1 MRGPDPC
8 VRRTA
13 LFLLLALRAR
23 QRSVYAERG
32 LRRPRRLRKGEG
44 GSRASDGRLSPERG
58 AGVRAEAGSNRTP
71 DHGESY
77 LHLEVCGP
85 GSIGRP
91 TRPNVGNLYPAS
103 SLRRDVRLQERPFGG
118 FARGALPVGC
128 RQCTDGSKM
137 VLFVT
142 GICSF
147 HCFYCPVSDEKM
159 YKDVVFADEKRV
171 TKDEDVLEEAHAI
184 QATGAG
190 ITGGDPLDAVER
202 TCHYIQLLKREFGSA
217 FHTHL
222 YTMSKDADKI
232 RALAGAGLDEI
243 RFHVPPG
250 LWSRAADS
258 AFVGAARLARS
269 LGLTVGIEVP
279 LIPEREAD
287 LVRLIEWA
295 GAEDLA
301 FVNLNE
307 MEFSDANFPRM
318 KVHGYEMKH
327 ELSYGVK
334 GADPVALRILGRKWP
349 TTVHY
354 CTSGYKDGWQ
364 LRSRIKRRAE
374 NVARP
379 WEVVTDDG
387 TLVKGILE
395 GSDLEPLMRE
405 LASKHRVPKDLMGL
419 DDARKRL
426 EIAPW
431 ILEAIAP
438 SLGRPAFLVEEYP
451 TADGLEVER
460 TRLT

>member
-1 MRGPDPC
+1 
-8 VRRTA
+8 
-13 LFLLLALRAR
+13 
-23 QRSVYAERG
+23 
-32 LRRPRRLRKGEG
+32 
-44 GSRASDGRLSPERG
+44 
-58 AGVRAEAGSNRTP
+58 
-71 DHGESY
+71 
-77 LHLEVCGP
+77 
-85 GSIGRP
+85 
-91 TRPNVGNLYPAS
+91 
-103 SLRRDVRLQERPFGG
+103 
-118 FARGALPVGC
+118 
-128 RQCTDGSKM
+128 M

-142 GICSF
+142 GLCSF

-171 TKDEDVLEEAHAI
+171 TRDEDVLEEAHAI
-184 QATGAG
+184 RAKGAG

-202 TCHYIQLLKREFGSA
+202 TCHYIRILKREFGPA

-222 YTMSKDADKI
+222 YTMSTDLGKI
-232 RALAGAGLDEI
+232 RSLADAGLDEI

-250 LWSRAADS
+250 LWSRAASS
-258 AFVGAARLARS
+258 AFVPASRLARS

-279 LIPEREAD
+279 LIPEREED
-287 LVRLIEWA
+287 LIRLLEWA
-295 GAEDLA
+295 GAEGLA

-334 GADPVALRILGRKWP
+334 GADAVALRVLERRWK

-374 NVARP
+374 SVARP
-379 WEVVTDDG
+379 WDVVTEDG
-387 TLVKGILE
+387 TLLKGILE
-395 GSDLEPLMRE
+395 GSELERLMNDLER
-405 LASKHRVPKDLMGL
+405 SYRVPRDLMSL
-419 DDARKRL
+419 DGARKRL

-431 ILEAIAP
+431 ILEAIAAKLDRP
-438 SLGRPAFLVEEYP
+438 SFLVEEYP

-460 TRLT
+460 TRLG

>member
-1 MRGPDPC
+1 MQESALGSSPFPSHSTTVTSIGPTPTHLPLWP
-8 VRRTA
+8 RTVARNLYA
-13 LFLLLALRAR
+13 L
-23 QRSVYAERG
+23 AEN
-32 LRRPRRLRKGEG
+32 RPRSMRLE
-44 GSRASDGRLSPERG
+44 
-58 AGVRAEAGSNRTP
+58 
-71 DHGESY
+71 
-77 LHLEVCGP
+77 
-85 GSIGRP
+85 
-91 TRPNVGNLYPAS
+91 
-103 SLRRDVRLQERPFGG
+103 ERPFGG
-118 FARGALPVGC
+118 SARGALPVGC
-128 RQCTDGSKM
+128 RQCTDGTKM

-142 GICSF
+142 GLCSF

-171 TKDEDVLEEAHAI
+171 TRDEDVLEEAHAI
-184 QATGAG
+184 RATGAG

-202 TCHYIQLLKREFGSA
+202 TCHYIELLKAEFGSG

-222 YTMSKDADKI
+222 YTMSTDERKI
-232 RALAGAGLDEI
+232 RMLAHAGLDEI
-243 RFHVPPG
+243 RFHIPPG
-250 LWSRAADS
+250 LWSRAANS
-258 AFVGAARLARS
+258 SFVAASRLARS

-295 GAEDLA
+295 GAEGLA

-395 GSDLEPLMRE
+395 GADLEPLMRE
-405 LASKHRVPKDLMGL
+405 LASRHRVPKDLMGL

-431 ILEAIAP
+431 ILQAIAP

-460 TRLT
+460 TRLA

>member
-1 MRGPDPC
+1 
-8 VRRTA
+8 
-13 LFLLLALRAR
+13 
-23 QRSVYAERG
+23 
-32 LRRPRRLRKGEG
+32 
-44 GSRASDGRLSPERG
+44 
-58 AGVRAEAGSNRTP
+58 
-71 DHGESY
+71 
-77 LHLEVCGP
+77 
-85 GSIGRP
+85 
-91 TRPNVGNLYPAS
+91 
-103 SLRRDVRLQERPFGG
+103 
-118 FARGALPVGC
+118 
-128 RQCTDGSKM
+128 M

-171 TKDEDVLEEAHAI
+171 TRDEDVLEEARAI
-184 QATGAG
+184 RATGAG

-202 TCHYIQLLKREFGSA
+202 TCRYIRLLKAEFGPT

-222 YTMSKDADKI
+222 YTMSTDADKI

-258 AFVGAARLARS
+258 AFVAASRLGRS

-295 GAEDLA
+295 GAEGLA

-379 WEVVTDDG
+379 WEIVTNDG

-395 GSDLEPLMRE
+395 GADLEPLMRE
-405 LASKHRVPKDLMGL
+405 LASTHRVPKDLMGL

-438 SLGRPAFLVEEYP
+438 SLGRPAFLVEENP

-460 TRLT
+460 TRLA